1 MISVNRLAPK
11 LPSRMYKTFQIASPL
26 ATHYRVATCAEVEC
40 EAYTKGWTY
49 KKADL
54 IAENLLYL
62 VTHAGK
68 RYRETSIDEGGEIY
82 LVFEP
87 GQVCFQARAHRVS
100 LERPELYLSGRGDYR
115 SYSARNANR
124 YDRADQWVES
134 FAEHQEIINRV
145 IQEGF

>member
-1 MISVNRLAPK
+1 
-11 LPSRMYKTFQIASPL
+11 MYKTFQIASPVE
-26 ATHYRVATCAEVEC
+26 THYRVATCAEAEC
-40 EAYTKGWTY
+40 KAYKEGWTY

-68 RYRETSIDEGGEIY
+68 RYQEMALDEGGEVY

-87 GQVCFQARAHRVS
+87 GQTCFQARAHRVS
-100 LERPELYLSGRGDYR
+100 LERPEFYFAGRGDYR
-115 SYSARNANR
+115 SYSPRSANQF
-124 YDRADQWVES
+124 DRADQWVES
-134 FAEHQEIINRV
+134 FAEHQDIINKV